1 MQKYVQ
7 VTAEV
12 DFYVQIM
19 KTECVVLGKLQA
31 STNNGITQQQGLFT
45 KLQKAWLTTSGNVT
59 GTFCL
64 SPRSNVLALH

>member
-19 KTECVVLGKLQA
+19 KTENVNCSRWRTPKNLEW
-31 STNNGITQQQGLFT
+31 QQYSECFDNDEISLN
-45 KLQKAWLTTSGNVT
+45 LV
-59 GTFCL
+59 
-64 SPRSNVLALH
+64 RY

>member
-19 KTECVVLGKLQA
+19 KTE
-31 STNNGITQQQGLFT
+31 
-45 KLQKAWLTTSGNVT
+45 NVT
-59 GTFCL
+59 
-64 SPRSNVLALH
+64 VLAEGHRKI